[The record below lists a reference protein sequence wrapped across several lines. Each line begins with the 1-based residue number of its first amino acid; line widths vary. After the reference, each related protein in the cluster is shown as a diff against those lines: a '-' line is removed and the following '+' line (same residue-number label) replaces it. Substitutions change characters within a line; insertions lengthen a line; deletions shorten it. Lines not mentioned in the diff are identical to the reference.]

1 MLELLA
7 HRNARPTCPLTG
19 LAIMV
24 QELDLLLFDCP
35 CCGETAVCVG
45 ERPLLNCE
53 HCGELVPV
61 PVPADRDGSGSLN

>member
-1 MLELLA
+1 
-7 HRNARPTCPLTG
+7 
-19 LAIMV
+19 MV

-61 PVPADRDGSGSLN
+61 PVSTQHDDVDLTVFN